1 MGNLGRRWQAL
12 LLAAVS
18 ALTIAACG
26 GGDDEESSGGGG
38 KEGGSITIGLPSQPD
53 FLDPASAYTVNA
65 WESQWLVYTP
75 PLTYKRAEGEAGTE
89 IIPGL
94 AEELPTVSEDGKT
107 YEFTIRKG
115 VKYSDGTPVK
125 ASDFEHTIKR
135 VLIQESGG
143 SGFFLGI
150 VGAEEYAEAGKENGD
165 IKGIT
170 TDDETGKVTIEL
182 LEPDGTFTNVLATNF
197 AGMVPGNTSFEILT
211 ENPPPGVGPYKYTKS
226 VPNREFVMEKNANF
240 DLPGIPKGKVD
251 TITAKIIKSQERIT
265 QDVINGQLDYSH
277 DPPPADLLPEV
288 RSTNKDR
295 YREFT
300 VADIRYFWM
309 DQNIPPFDNEKVRQ
323 AVNIAVDKRAI
334 ARLYGG
340 LLSARPATSCP
351 STMPGYEKID
361 PCPWG
366 DPNAA
371 PDLEKARQLIKESG
385 EEGAKVTVWGNT
397 DNPDAEDHRVHGRR
411 AEQDRPRR
419 RAQDHRRGRVLPDH
433 RQREDQGPGRLR
445 RLVPGLPASGE
456 LLPDR
461 DGGRDRT
468 HQRDQLR
475 GRQRPRDQQDLRR
488 GQADPEGR
496 GCDRPVGRGRSQ
508 ADRGRVHRAL
518 GHRQGGAAPVG
529 ADGLRELRDRPS
541 ALQGRL
547 LEPLPQVAG

>member
-1 MGNLGRRWQAL
+1 MGKLGSRWPAL

-18 ALTIAACG
+18 MLTIAACG

-38 KEGGSITIGLPSQPD
+38 KEGGSITIGMPSQPD

-75 PLTYKRAEGEAGTE
+75 PLTYKRGEGQDATE

-94 AEELPTVSEDGKT
+94 AEKLPTVSEDGKT

-150 VGAEEYAEAGKENGD
+150 EGAEDYAEAGKENGD
-165 IKGIT
+165 IKGIV
-170 TDDETGKVTIEL
+170 TDDKTGKVTIKL
-182 LEPDGTFTNVLATNF
+182 TEPDGTFTNVLATNF

-211 ENPPPGVGPYKYTKS
+211 KNPPPGVGPYKYTKS
-226 VPNREFVMEKNANF
+226 VPNREFVMEKNKIF

-251 TITAKIIKSQERIT
+251 TITTKIIKSQERIT

-295 YREFT
+295 YREFP

-334 ARLYGG
+334 SRLYGG
-340 LLSARPATSCP
+340 LLQPDLQLPAQHHAGLRGDRPLPLGRPERGARPGEGP
-351 STMPGYEKID
+351 
-361 PCPWG
+361 
-366 DPNAA
+366 AA
-371 PDLEKARQLIKESG
+371 DQGVRRGGGQGHGVGQHRQ
-385 EEGAKVTVWGNT
+385 
-397 DNPDAEDHRVHGRR
+397 PDAEDHRVHGRR
-411 AEQDRPRR
+411 AQQDRARR
-419 RAQDHRRGRVLPDH
+419 RAQDHRRGRLLPDH

-456 LLPDR
+456 LLPARHRDR
-461 DGGRDRT
+461 DRA

-475 GRQRPRDQQDLRR
+475 GRQQPRGHRRLRR
-488 GQADPEGR
+488 SSSRSPSSRTWPTSGP
-496 GCDRPVGRGRSQ
+496 RPTRS
-508 ADRGRVHRAL
+508 
-518 GHRQGGAAPVG
+518 
-529 ADGLRELRDRPS
+529 
-541 ALQGRL
+541 
-547 LEPLPQVAG
+547 